1 MTATRNSQLLRLSR
15 EAIMETLHEEPAA
28 ALRLLEIL
36 AARLRA
42 TNNLVEV
49 STSLDLG
56 ARLARILLEAE
67 RRETRSQSELARIA
81 SASRESVNRKLS
93 QWRAVGWVDIGAA
106 GIAVTDRAALKREAK
121 LDE

>member
-1 MTATRNSQLLRLSR
+1 
-15 EAIMETLHEEPAA
+15 
-28 ALRLLEIL
+28 
-36 AARLRA
+36 
-42 TNNLVEV
+42 LVEV

-56 ARLARILLEAE
+56 ARLARLLLEAE

-93 QWRAVGWVDIGAA
+93 QWRAVGWVDIGPS
-106 GIAVTDRAALKREAK
+106 GIAVLDRAALRREAK